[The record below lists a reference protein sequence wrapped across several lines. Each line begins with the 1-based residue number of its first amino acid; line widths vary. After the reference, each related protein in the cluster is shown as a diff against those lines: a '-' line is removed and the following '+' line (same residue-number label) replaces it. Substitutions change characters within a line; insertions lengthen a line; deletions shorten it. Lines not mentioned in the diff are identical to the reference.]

1 MYDHSRRTLTIA
13 SLAVLATFL
22 DTTILYVAFPDITA
36 TFSNTSASELSWVL
50 NAYTIVFAAMLIPA
64 GKLADRIGHRK
75 VFLTGSILFT
85 VASMACGLAP
95 SAELLIVFR
104 IVQAVGAAALIPSSL
119 ALVMHAFAHDQ
130 LPRAVAIWGA
140 AGAVAGALGPTL
152 GAAIVEG
159 LGWRWAFFINLPVG
173 IYTVIAGRK
182 NLHESS
188 DPDTRVPSLVGVVLI
203 AAAAGLLSYSL
214 VGTDD
219 YGWLSV
225 RTLGVLVAGLL
236 VLAVFVVHQRHTKA
250 PALDLDLFRIANF
263 RWANLA
269 MLLFGTAFAALFF
282 GSILFLTDVWDW
294 SVLQAGFGVAPG
306 PVVVGLVAP
315 RAGKLAGRI
324 GQRPLLIAG
333 GILFA
338 SCGVLRLVTLGPDI
352 NYARDFLPSMLL
364 SGLGVALVFPQ
375 LSSVVAQ
382 ALPPGRAGV
391 GGAVAQAV
399 RQFGGTFGVA
409 LTVAFLGAA
418 GAVID
423 GFDPIWW
430 LIVVGGLGTSTLVLP
445 MRTST
450 APAHGTGQPAPSPP
464 SPQENQHEH
473 RRIRRSR
480 HRRQPRPRRR
490 ILPHTPRPR
499 REQRCTPAHATSTAS
514 TTPASSPCNS
524 TSPPRP
530 TSPRRPNAAAT
541 SHCSST
547 TPASAPAPQP
557 SPTTPSTP
565 HAASSRPT
573 STDHSPSATPSH
585 PRSPRTAAA
594 PSSTC
599 SPSSHGSACP
609 RPPST
614 AHPKQPD
621 GRSPTRSAK
630 NSPAQHTQ
638 VLGLYVG
645 YMDTDM
651 TAGITAPKPDPVAVA
666 NLTLDGIE
674 TGAHEVLADDISRHV
689 RSALSGDLLGLY
701 PQLAG

>member
-1 MYDHSRRTLTIA
+1 MYEHSRRTLTIA

-36 TFSNTSASELSWVL
+36 TFSGTSASELSWVL

-75 VFLTGSILFT
+75 VFLAGSIVFT

-173 IYTVIAGRK
+173 IYTVVAGRK

-188 DPDTRVPSLVGVVLI
+188 DPDTQVPSLVGVVLI

-219 YGWLSV
+219 YGWLSA
-225 RTLGVLVAGLL
+225 RTLGLLVTGLV
-236 VLAVFVVHQRHTKA
+236 VLAVFVVHQQHTKA

-282 GSILFLTDVWDW
+282 GSILFLTDVWGW

-333 GILFA
+333 GVLFA
-338 SCGVLRLVTLGPDI
+338 SCGLLRLVTLGPAVD
-352 NYARDFLPSMLL
+352 YARDFLPSMLL

-430 LIVVGGLGTSTLVLP
+430 LVVIGGLATSALVLP
-445 MRTST
+445 MRT
-450 APAHGTGQPAPSPP
+450 PP
-464 SPQENQHEH
+464 
-473 RRIRRSR
+473 RRSRHRTRARRRGARRRTRPRTSRRTNMKIEGSDRPR
-480 HRRQPRPRRR
+480 HRRQPRSRRGV
-490 ILPHTPRPR
+490 LPHTPRPR
-499 REQRCTPAHATSTAS
+499 RSQGLRRRAQP
-514 TTPASSPCNS
+514 PQ
-524 TSPPRP
+524 PRP
-530 TSPRRPNAAAT
+530 LGRRPCATRRHLRDRHRGGRCQLRRHHTAHQQRRDRHRHLSPRRRRPRRR
-541 SHCSST
+541 
-547 TPASAPAPQP
+547 
-557 SPTTPSTP
+557 PT
-565 HAASSRPT
+565 ASSKRT
-573 STDHSPSATPSH
+573 STDRSPSAAPSH
-585 PRSPRTAAA
+585 RRSPRTAAA
-594 PSSTC
+594 PSSTSC
-599 SPSSHGSACP
+599 PSCPGSACP

-614 AHPKQPD
+614 APPKRPG
-621 GRSPTRSAK
+621 GRSPTRCAK
-630 NSPAQHTQ
+630 N
-638 VLGLYVG
+638 
-645 YMDTDM
+645 
-651 TAGITAPKPDPVAVA
+651 
-666 NLTLDGIE
+666 
-674 TGAHEVLADDISRHV
+674 
-689 RSALSGDLLGLY
+689 
-701 PQLAG
+701 

>member
-1 MYDHSRRTLTIA
+1 M
-13 SLAVLATFL
+13 
-22 DTTILYVAFPDITA
+22 
-36 TFSNTSASELSWVL
+36 L

-75 VFLTGSILFT
+75 VFLTGSIVFT

-188 DPDTRVPSLVGVVLI
+188 DPNTQVPSLVGVVLI

-219 YGWLSV
+219 YGWLSA
-225 RTLGVLVAGLL
+225 RTLGVLVAGLV

-282 GSILFLTDVWDW
+282 GSILFLTDVWGW

-333 GILFA
+333 GVLFA
-338 SCGVLRLVTLGPDI
+338 SCGLLRLVTLGPDV

-391 GGAVAQAV
+391 GGAAAQAV

-430 LIVVGGLGTSTLVLP
+430 LVVVGGLATSALVLP

-450 APAHGTGQPAPSPP
+450 APPTHGSPRRPSRRRPRP
-464 SPQENQHEH
+464 TQENQHED
-473 RRIRRSR
+473 RRIRRPR

-490 ILPHTPRPR
+490 VLPDAPRPR
-499 REQRCTPAHATSTAS
+499 RGQGVRRRPR
-514 TTPASSPCNS
+514 PPQPR
-524 TSPPRP
+524 PPRRRP
-530 TSPRRPNAAAT
+530 RATRRHLGDRHRRGRCELRRRHTAHQQRRDRHRHLSPRRRRPRRR
-541 SHCSST
+541 T
-547 TPASAPAPQP
+547 TRVRNERLRTARPQP
-557 SPTTPSTP
+557 CFRTVARRERRRGHRQRALGPVMDQHAHDRHLLRVQGGRVVAHQLAAPRTAPPSTP
-565 HAASSRPT
+565 RCSAST
-573 STDHSPSATPSH
+573 SATW
-585 PRSPRTAAA
+585 T
-594 PSSTC
+594 
-599 SPSSHGSACP
+599 
-609 RPPST
+609 
-614 AHPKQPD
+614 
-621 GRSPTRSAK
+621 PT
-630 NSPAQHTQ
+630 
-638 VLGLYVG
+638 
-645 YMDTDM
+645 
-651 TAGITAPKPDPVAVA
+651 
-666 NLTLDGIE
+666 
-674 TGAHEVLADDISRHV
+674 
-689 RSALSGDLLGLY
+689 
-701 PQLAG
+701 